1 MWVDITMIRST
12 ECYILQGRLGGGGV
26 WICTF
31 NNQFQPLEISAI
43 CLQYHYRNAT
53 EMRGN
58 SLKIIHVIIV
68 YCVDIK
74 HHMPAAQTLYNL
86 CISALWP
93 ISLIKS
99 NSTFQETKNRLYWVN
114 VRIKDKIRFQKK
126 HTLQKINFNDWT
138 LHIFDILVLSNL
150 LIEF

>member
-1 MWVDITMIRST
+1 
-12 ECYILQGRLGGGGV
+12 
-26 WICTF
+26 
-31 NNQFQPLEISAI
+31 
-43 CLQYHYRNAT
+43 
-53 EMRGN
+53 
-58 SLKIIHVIIV
+58 
-68 YCVDIK
+68 
-74 HHMPAAQTLYNL
+74 MPAAQTLYNL